1 MLPIIIALQSCQKEN
16 QFLDAKPNQALTT
29 PNSLADIQNLLDN
42 ENVFNFG
49 NDPALGE
56 VSCDDYIVQPTAYP
70 TLSTNFERQAY
81 IWAKT
86 IFDASKPQIGD
97 WNLPYQM
104 VYYSNVALESLSKV
118 PNTNQTSFNK
128 IKGTALFYRSNAF
141 YNLVQV
147 YALPYDPGSAASLQ
161 GIPLRLTSDLNS
173 KPQRSNE
180 ADCYNQIISD
190 LKTAV
195 SLLPVTSMYKTQ
207 PSRPAANA
215 LLARV
220 YLGIADYSN
229 ALKYASDCLSDF
241 NVLVDYN
248 TLTTPT
254 STSIS
259 NTYIAEDIYHT
270 TLDDPTIIGARRN
283 FYIDTS
289 LVNTYAKNDL
299 RRTKFFATLDNL
311 PQYPRFVGSYDFMAG
326 KYDGLATDEIYLIK
340 AECQARAG
348 SVSDAMST
356 LNALLKT
363 RWVTGTFQPY
373 TATSQSDA
381 LNQILQERRKELLM
395 RGTRWTDLRRLNK
408 DPKYAITLSRTING
422 VTYTLPPNDPRY
434 ALPIPDIEIQLGGL
448 TQNQR

>member
-42 ENVFNFG
+42 ESVFNSG

-56 VSCDDYIVQPTAYP
+56 VSCDDYVVQPTAYA
-70 TLSTNFERQAY
+70 TLSTNLERQAY

-86 IFDASKPQIGD
+86 LYDASKPQIGD

-104 VYYSNVALESLSKV
+104 VYYSNVALESLAKV
-118 PNTNQTSFNK
+118 PNTNQTAFNK

-141 YNLVQV
+141 YNLVQEFSM
-147 YALPYDPGSAASLQ
+147 PYDAGTASSQL

-180 ADCYNQIISD
+180 ADCYNQIIND

-195 SLLPVTSMYKTQ
+195 TLLPITPMYKTQ
-207 PSRPAANA
+207 PSRPACNA

-220 YLGIADYSN
+220 YLGIGDYPN
-229 ALKYASDCLSDF
+229 ALQYANECLSDF

-248 TLTTPT
+248 TLNTPT
-254 STSIS
+254 STGIN
-259 NTYIAEDIYHT
+259 NTYLPEDIFHT
-270 TLDDPTIIGARRN
+270 TLDDPSIIGTRRN
-283 FYIDTS
+283 YYIDS
-289 LVNTYAKNDL
+289 PLFNTYAKNDL

-311 PQYPRFVGSYDFMAG
+311 PQYPRFVGSYDFIAG

-348 SVSDAMST
+348 NVSDAMGT
-356 LNALLKT
+356 LNTLLKT
-363 RWVTGTFQPY
+363 RWLTGTFQPY
-373 TATSQSDA
+373 TASSQSDA
-381 LNQILQERRKELLM
+381 MYQILLERRKELLL

-408 DPKYAITLSRTING
+408 DPNYAITLSRTING

-434 ALPIPDIEIQLGGL
+434 ALPIPDIEVQLGGL